1 MNSKKKKKERER
13 EKEVRVEF
21 LFGEGCTEDF
31 YFLYDVFPY
40 FKKVLELPWWL
51 GGKES
56 TC

>member
-1 MNSKKKKKERER
+1 MNSKNKERER
-13 EKEVRVEF
+13 EKEVGVEF

-31 YFLYDVFPY
+31 YFLYDIFPC
-40 FKKVLELPWWL
+40 FEKVLGPLWWL